1 MAATLAAAAG
11 APAPELTGDFRRFDV
26 RHVVASPIAAAVG
39 LGFVADIR
47 PEDGLAKLATD
58 PLRER

>member
-1 MAATLAAAAG
+1 MAATLAGAAD
-11 APAPELTGDFRRFDV
+11 APTPELTGRYRRFDV
-26 RHVVASPIAAAVG
+26 RHVVASPKAAAVG

-47 PEDGLAKLATD
+47 PEVGLARLATD